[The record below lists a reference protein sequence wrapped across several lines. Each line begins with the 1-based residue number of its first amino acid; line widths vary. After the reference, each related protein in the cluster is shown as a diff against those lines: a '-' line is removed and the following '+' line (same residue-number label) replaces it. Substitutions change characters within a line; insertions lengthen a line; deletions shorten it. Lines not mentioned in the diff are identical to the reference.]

1 MAVFQTLSF
10 PSRSG

>member
-10 PSRSG
+10 PLRSG